1 MNNEVR
7 TIEDKL
13 ERTIEDG
20 NTVIRK
26 LTKLSTEYEGNNG
39 LIIALVDF
47 HKTNGQL
54 LKECLDEINRLNG
67 R

>member
-13 ERTIEDG
+13 ENTIKDT
-20 NTVIRK
+20 NVMIQK
-26 LTKLSTEYEGNNG
+26 LNDLANEYEGNND
-39 LIIALVDF
+39 LITSLLTF
-47 HKTNGQL
+47 HENNGQL
-54 LKECLDEINRLNG
+54 LMECLEEINRLNG